1 MWGALGDRPVRIE
14 ELAHLT
20 RLDPGRLLAVL
31 TEFEVAG
38 WVAQEAGMRFR
49 KAS

>member
-1 MWGALGDRPVRIE
+1 VWRALDERPVRIE
-14 ELAHLT
+14 ELARLA
-20 RLDPGRLLAVL
+20 RLDSASVLAVL
-31 TEFEVAG
+31 TELEVGG